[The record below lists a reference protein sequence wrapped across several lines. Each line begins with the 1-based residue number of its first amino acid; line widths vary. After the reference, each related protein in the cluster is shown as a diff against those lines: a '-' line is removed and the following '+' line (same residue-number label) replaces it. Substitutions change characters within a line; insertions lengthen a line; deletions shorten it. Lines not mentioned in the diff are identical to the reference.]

1 MSNFLNIF
9 VPMISIATFGFSGSL
24 HCLGMCSPLVASCQR
39 KTWQYFVSRALSYT
53 IIGLLAGSIGA
64 FIFKNFLDFSAKKLA
79 IVIVIVCFIQIVF
92 ILRSNNNKTTGIA
105 LRFINF
111 INKYSPFS
119 QSATLGIIT
128 ALLPCGFLYSAIL
141 MCAAFTNPFLSALG
155 MFIFAVVTSP
165 VLIGSKTVFHY
176 LSKKSTK
183 FYKYVSVFLLLLVA
197 GLALMRGGFFKSE
210 TENKND
216 SNTHIDCH

>member
-9 VPMISIATFGFSGSL
+9 VPMVSIATFGFSGSL

-39 KTWQYFVSRALSYT
+39 KTWQYFLSRAISYT
-53 IIGLLAGSIGA
+53 IIGFLAGSIGA

-79 IVIVIVCFIQIVF
+79 ILIVIICIIQIIF
-92 ILRSNNNKTTGIA
+92 ILRKSDNKTNSFAI
-105 LRFINF
+105 RFLNV
-111 INKYSPFS
+111 INKYSPLS

-155 MFIFAVVTSP
+155 MFVFAAVTSP
-165 VLIGSKTVFHY
+165 VLLGSKGFFHF
-176 LSKKSTK
+176 LSKKSAN
-183 FYKYVSVFLLLLVA
+183 FYKYISVVLLLIVA
-197 GLALMRGGFFKSE
+197 GMAIMRGGFFKTN
-210 TENKND
+210 TEKSND
-216 SNTHIDCH
+216 SNSHVDCH